1 MSKHNIFA
9 KKLKKQFNKI
19 KTNLLEPGEPKDPD
33 DSAVF
38 QLWQAFASEQ
48 QTAEMRQ
55 QFAEG
60 IAWGEVK
67 KQLFEL
73 INDQLK
79 EPRERYNQLIENPAE
94 VEKVLQQGAEKARA
108 YSSALMA
115 DVRKAVGIRPLR

>member
-1 MSKHNIFA
+1 
-9 KKLKKQFNKI
+9 
-19 KTNLLEPGEPKDPD
+19 
-33 DSAVF
+33 
-38 QLWQAFASEQ
+38 
-48 QTAEMRQ
+48 MRQ

-60 IAWGEVK
+60 IAWGEAK

-108 YSSALMA
+108 HSSALMA
-115 DVRKAVGIRPLR
+115 DVRKAVEFAHWDKSLIQCA